1 MNLWFLINPVV
12 AFLARSPLHFLISH
26 QVLVIQFK
34 GRKSGKQYLV
44 PVSYHEHESSYTC
57 VTLRSNIWWR
67 NLKEVSHTKI
77 WLKGTLKNA
86 QIDLEFNNDQIVES
100 TLRDLVTN
108 NRVDAYFAKIKL
120 NKDGSPDSDD
130 LIQAGKIHTVIKF
143 TINYFILLF

>member
-120 NKDGSPDSDD
+120 NKDDSPDSDD
-130 LIQAGKIHTVIKF
+130 LIQAGKIHTVLKF
-143 TINYFILLF
+143 TIT

>member
-1 MNLWFLINPVV
+1 MNIWFLINPVV

-86 QIDLEFNNDQIVES
+86 QIDLEFNNDNIVES

-130 LIQAGKIHTVIKF
+130 LIQAGKIHTVLKF
-143 TINYFILLF
+143 TIN

>member
-1 MNLWFLINPVV
+1 
-12 AFLARSPLHFLISH
+12 
-26 QVLVIQFK
+26 VLVIQFK

-130 LIQAGKIHTVIKF
+130 LIQAGKIHTVLKF
-143 TINYFILLF
+143 TIN

>member
-67 NLKEVSHTKI
+67 NLKELSHTQI
-77 WLKGTLKNA
+77 WLKGSLNDA
-86 QIDLEFNNDQIVES
+86 RIELEFSNDQVVES

-108 NRVDAYFAKIKL
+108 NKVDAYFANIKL
-120 NKDGSPDSDD
+120 HKDGSPHFDD
-130 LIQAGKIHTVIKF
+130 LTQAAKIHTVLKF
-143 TINYFILLF
+143 TIT

>member
-44 PVSYHEHESSYTC
+44 PVSYHEHESCYTC

-77 WLKGTLKNA
+77 WLKGSLNDA
-86 QIDLEFNNDQIVES
+86 QIDLEFNNDQVVES
-100 TLRDLVTN
+100 TLGDLVTN
-108 NRVDAYFAKIKL
+108 NKVDAYFANIKL
-120 NKDGSPDSDD
+120 HKDGSPHSDD
-130 LIQAGKIHTVIKF
+130 LAQAAKIHTVLKF
-143 TINYFILLF
+143 TIT

>member
-86 QIDLEFNNDQIVES
+86 QIDLEFNNDQIVEN

-130 LIQAGKIHTVIKF
+130 LIKAGKIHTVLKF
-143 TINYFILLF
+143 TIT

>member
-1 MNLWFLINPVV
+1 MNLWFLINPFV

-130 LIQAGKIHTVIKF
+130 LIQAGKIHTVLKF
-143 TINYFILLF
+143 TTN

>member
-67 NLKEVSHTKI
+67 NLKEVSHTQI
-77 WLKGTLKNA
+77 WLKGSLNDA
-86 QIDLEFNNDQIVES
+86 RIELEFNNDQVVES

-108 NRVDAYFAKIKL
+108 NKVDAYFANIKL
-120 NKDGSPDSDD
+120 HKDGSPHSDD
-130 LIQAGKIHTVIKF
+130 LTQAAKIHTVLKF
-143 TINYFILLF
+143 TIT

>member
-67 NLKEVSHTKI
+67 NFKEVSHTKI

-130 LIQAGKIHTVIKF
+130 LIQAGKIHTVLKF
-143 TINYFILLF
+143 TIN

>member
-34 GRKSGKQYLV
+34 GRKSGKQYFV

-100 TLRDLVTN
+100 TLRELVTN

-130 LIQAGKIHTVIKF
+130 LIQAGKIHTVLKF
-143 TINYFILLF
+143 TIN

>member
-130 LIQAGKIHTVIKF
+130 LIQAGKIHTVLKF
-143 TINYFILLF
+143 TTN

>member
-67 NLKEVSHTKI
+67 NLKEVTHTKI

-86 QIDLEFNNDQIVES
+86 QIYLEFNNDQIVES

-130 LIQAGKIHTVIKF
+130 LIQAGKIHTVLKF
-143 TINYFILLF
+143 TIN

>member
-1 MNLWFLINPVV
+1 MNFWFLINPVV

-44 PVSYHEHESSYTC
+44 PVSYHEYESSYTC

-77 WLKGTLKNA
+77 WLKGKLKNA

-130 LIQAGKIHTVIKF
+130 LIQAGKIHTVLKF
-143 TINYFILLF
+143 TIT

>member
-26 QVLVIQFK
+26 QVIVIQFK

-130 LIQAGKIHTVIKF
+130 LIQAGKIHTVLKF
-143 TINYFILLF
+143 TIN

>member
-44 PVSYHEHESSYTC
+44 PVSYHEYESSYTC

-130 LIQAGKIHTVIKF
+130 LIQAGKIHTVLKF
-143 TINYFILLF
+143 TIN

>member
-77 WLKGTLKNA
+77 WLKGKLKNA

-130 LIQAGKIHTVIKF
+130 LIHAGKIHTVLKF
-143 TINYFILLF
+143 TIN

>member
-26 QVLVIQFK
+26 QVLIIQFK
-34 GRKSGKQYLV
+34 GRKSGKQFLV

-67 NLKEVSHTKI
+67 NLKEVSHTQI
-77 WLKGTLKNA
+77 WLKGTLQNA

-108 NRVDAYFAKIKL
+108 NRIDAYFAKIKL

-130 LIQAGKIHTVIKF
+130 LIQAGKIHTVLKF
-143 TINYFILLF
+143 TIT

>member
-26 QVLVIQFK
+26 QVLIIQFK

-44 PVSYHEHESSYTC
+44 PVSYHEHESFYTC

-130 LIQAGKIHTVIKF
+130 LIQAGKIHTVLKF
-143 TINYFILLF
+143 TIT

>member
-12 AFLARSPLHFLISH
+12 AFLTRSPLHFLISH

-86 QIDLEFNNDQIVES
+86 QIDLEFHNDQIVEN

-130 LIQAGKIHTVIKF
+130 LIQAGKIHTVLKF
-143 TINYFILLF
+143 TIN

>member
-1 MNLWFLINPVV
+1 MNFWFLINPVV

-44 PVSYHEHESSYTC
+44 PVSYHEYESSYTC

-130 LIQAGKIHTVIKF
+130 LIQAGKIHTVLKF
-143 TINYFILLF
+143 TIT

>member
-44 PVSYHEHESSYTC
+44 PVSYHEYESSYTC

-67 NLKEVSHTKI
+67 NLKEVTHTKI

-130 LIQAGKIHTVIKF
+130 LIQAGKIHTVLKF
-143 TINYFILLF
+143 TIN

>member
-86 QIDLEFNNDQIVES
+86 QIDLEFNNDQIVEN

-120 NKDGSPDSDD
+120 NKDGSPHYDD
-130 LIQAGKIHTVIKF
+130 LIQAGKIHTVLKF
-143 TINYFILLF
+143 TIN

>member
-67 NLKEVSHTKI
+67 NLKEVSHTQI
-77 WLKGTLKNA
+77 WLKGSLNDV
-86 QIDLEFNNDQIVES
+86 QIDLEFNNDQVIES

-108 NRVDAYFAKIKL
+108 NKVDAYFANIKL
-120 NKDGSPDSDD
+120 HKDGTPHSDD
-130 LIQAGKIHTVIKF
+130 LSQAAKIHTVLKF
-143 TINYFILLF
+143 TIT

>member
-1 MNLWFLINPVV
+1 MNLWFLINPLV

-44 PVSYHEHESSYTC
+44 PVSYHEYESSYTC

-67 NLKEVSHTKI
+67 NLKAVSHTKI
-77 WLKGTLKNA
+77 WLKGKLKNA

-130 LIQAGKIHTVIKF
+130 LIQAGKIHTVLKF
-143 TINYFILLF
+143 TIT

>member
-120 NKDGSPDSDD
+120 NKDGTQDSDD
-130 LIQAGKIHTVIKF
+130 LIQAGKIHTVLKF
-143 TINYFILLF
+143 TIT

>member
-1 MNLWFLINPVV
+1 MNLWFLINPFV

-130 LIQAGKIHTVIKF
+130 LIQAGKIHTVLKF
-143 TINYFILLF
+143 TIN